1 MDFNAKCILFDIE
14 TKECSEVSITSIKDI
29 FDVFGNAEDTKVSQV
44 NIDKY
49 NKVYY
54 DASNLE
60 DGITG
65 WCSTFAEHDE
75 IEGDWLA
82 RNGNDYLTGSKLLF
96 VLCDDNKPIDITEEC
111 KEYIISCLKL

>member
-1 MDFNAKCILFDIE
+1 MDFNAKCILFDIK
-14 TKECSEVSITSIKDI
+14 TKNCSEVNITSVKDI
-29 FDVFGNAEDTKVSQV
+29 FNVFGNAEDIKVSQV

-54 DASNLE
+54 DASNLA

-65 WCSTFAEHDE
+65 WCSTFAEHNEMTGEWVDCQ
-75 IEGDWLA
+75 GK
-82 RNGNDYLTGSKLLF
+82 DYLIGSKLLL
-96 VLCDDNKPIDITEEC
+96 VLCDDNKPIDITEKC